1 MHPLCKHIRKE
12 VVMLARATLL
22 LVAVLPL
29 IAGAQTAPA
38 PAQKQS
44 FVFNDPYSRDTITFM
59 LDAPLE
65 VINGLSNQ
73 IKGSLVVEGTKA
85 SGKLAVPVKSI
96 KTGNESRDEDLL
108 NDKWLDA
115 AKYPELLVEFK
126 DVTLPAALEPGKP
139 LKFQTKAQFT
149 IHGVTREEQVEVAAT
164 LLKEAPETRKR
175 APGDLLRVR
184 AKFQIPLEA
193 YKINRTGALILKV
206 GEVAEVSVDTWGST
220 QFKL

>member
-1 MHPLCKHIRKE
+1 
-12 VVMLARATLL
+12 MLARVSLL
-22 LVAVLPL
+22 CLAAVLPL
-29 IAGAQTAPA
+29 AAGAQPAPA

-44 FVFNDPYSRDTITFM
+44 FVVNDPYTRDSITFM

-65 VINGLSNQ
+65 AINGLSNK
-73 IKGSLVVEGTKA
+73 IKGSIVVEGTKA
-85 SGKLAVPVKSI
+85 SGKLAVPVNSI

-115 AKYPELLVEFK
+115 AKYPELVVEFK
-126 DVTLPAALEPGKP
+126 DVALPAALEPGKP
-139 LKFQTKAQFT
+139 LKLKTKARFT
-149 IHGVTREEQVEVAAT
+149 IHGVTREEPVEVTAT

-193 YKINRTGALILKV
+193 YKINRTGVFILKV
-206 GEVAEVSVDTWGST
+206 GEVADVSVDAWGST
-220 QFKL
+220 QYKL

>member
-1 MHPLCKHIRKE
+1 MS
-12 VVMLARATLL
+12 ARFAALLFATLL
-22 LVAVLPL
+22 PLAAVAQPK
-29 IAGAQTAPA
+29 APA
-38 PAQKQS
+38 APARQA
-44 FVFNDPYSRDTITFM
+44 FVFNDPNGRDTVTFM

-73 IKGSLVVEGTKA
+73 VRGSITVEGNKA
-85 SGKLAVPVKSI
+85 SGKLSVPVSSI
-96 KTGNESRDEDLL
+96 KTGNETRDSHLQ

-115 AKYPELLVEFK
+115 AKYPDIIVEFK
-126 DVTLPAALEPGKP
+126 DLALPGPMEPGKSVK
-139 LKFQTKAQFT
+139 LKTQGKFT
-149 IHGVTREEQVEVAAT
+149 LHGVTREEPVEVTAT
-164 LLKEAPETRKR
+164 YMTASEDTSKR

-206 GEVAEVSVDTWGST
+206 AEVADVSVDAWGST